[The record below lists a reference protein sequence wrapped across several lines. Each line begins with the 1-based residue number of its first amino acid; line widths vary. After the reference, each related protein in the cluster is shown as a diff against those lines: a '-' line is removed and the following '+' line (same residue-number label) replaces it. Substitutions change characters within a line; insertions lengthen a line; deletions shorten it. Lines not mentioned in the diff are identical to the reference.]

1 MRIDDEIKTH
11 FRNDYHRLIVNL
23 TYTVN
28 QLNYQFLQ
36 QLKKYKLTEQQYNI
50 LMLLDSFKS
59 EGPVSLGFL
68 KERMLDKNSD
78 VSRIVD
84 KLFEKGL
91 VSRKENSTDRRQ
103 KDLGITEMGV
113 SLMTGMGYCEKET
126 DKLFQNLSQAEVKQL
141 NFLLDKL
148 RG

>member
-91 VSRKENSTDRRQ
+91 VSRKENTTDRRQ

-126 DKLFQNLSQAEVKQL
+126 DKLFLNLSQAEVKQL

>member
-1 MRIDDEIKTH
+1 MEIDDEIKTH

-50 LMLLDSFKS
+50 LMLLDSFNS

-84 KLFEKGL
+84 KLYEKGL
-91 VSRKENSTDRRQ
+91 VSRKENYTDRRQ
-103 KDLGITEMGV
+103 KDLGITDKGKT
-113 SLMTGMGYCEKET
+113 LMLAMAYCEKET
-126 DKLFQNLSQAEVKQL
+126 DKLFHNLTLDDVQQL

-148 RG
+148 RD